1 MESILKEAYNIFTS
15 SEYGF
20 TYFLRFFA
28 LATVIV
34 VVYMTTTNVNFIV
47 MYWNVLVT
55 IGLGI
60 MGLYFAQAMFFRTRG
75 KSINTVDNL
84 IVGGLIV
91 TWILLLVYTNI
102 HLSYE
107 NSMFLS
113 LMIFVTTVLAII
125 VGLYLLGTFMGNYLR
140 SLRGYMGIIGHFVM
154 FIPCLVVD
162 FINTISTEIR
172 GTPPDVF
179 SLYILEVVAVLTLL
193 YFHRFVRSMTTFGSL
208 PIQLDPIFLNNPMAI
223 KAYDEIREYDDKPES
238 FCLSAWVYINHTE
251 NTGKPARILKY
262 GNVELKYKDGEVI
275 FEHGNGHRMS
285 TKIELQKWNHI
296 VINRTID
303 RVDIFINAKLK
314 DSQDWNVNNYVYSS
328 GDAISVGDT
337 SLHGALCNTKYFAN
351 PLSRSA
357 ITREYN
363 LYSLLPSPIV

>member
-1 MESILKEAYNIFTS
+1 MESIFKEAYNIFTS

-55 IGLGI
+55 LGLGI
-60 MGLYFAQAMFFRTRG
+60 MGAYFAQAMFFRGRG
-75 KSINTVDNL
+75 KSTNTVDNL
-84 IVGGLIV
+84 IVGGLVV
-91 TWILLLVYTNI
+91 TWIILLVYSNTN
-102 HLSYE
+102 LSYD

-113 LMIFVTTVLAII
+113 LVIFATTVLAVI

-162 FINTISTEIR
+162 FINTISTEIS
-172 GTPPDVF
+172 GTSPDVF
-179 SLYILEVVAVLTLL
+179 RLYILEVVAVLTLL
-193 YFHRFVRSMTTFGSL
+193 YFHRFVRSVTTTGSL
-208 PIQLDPIFLNNPMAI
+208 PIQIDPLFLNNPTTI

-238 FCLSAWVYINHTE
+238 FCLSAWIYINHTE
-251 NTGKPARILKY
+251 NTGKSARVLKY
-262 GNVELKYKDGEVI
+262 GNIELKYNDGEII
-275 FEHGNGHRMS
+275 FEHGNGHSVS
-285 TKIELQKWNHI
+285 TKVELQKWNHI

-303 RVDIFINAKLK
+303 RMDIFINAKLK
-314 DSQDWNVNNYVYSS
+314 DSQEWSVNNYVYSS
-328 GDAISVGDT
+328 GDAVSAGDI
-337 SLHGALCNTKYFAN
+337 SLHGALCNVKYFAN

-357 ITREYN
+357 IAREYN
-363 LYSLLPSPIV
+363 LYSLLPTPIV